1 MSEWFPR
8 VNLSN
13 KESNL
18 FNKLNI
24 YMFMLRVETYT

>member
-24 YMFMLRVETYT
+24 YMFMLSVETYT